1 MSDSIPIPA
10 YADLTQYNH
19 IRSVRPTDGAEIR
32 AQRIMV
38 DEHTPIRWTIVVM
51 DKMGNYLFIE
61 NTENKV
67 RKQYSTSELV
77 DLAKNAGFGEWQ
89 QAQVGEAVGIALVK
103 GEQRE
108 IVMRQYQ
115 VPDTT
120 PYPID

>member
-1 MSDSIPIPA
+1 
-10 YADLTQYNH
+10 
-19 IRSVRPTDGAEIR
+19 
-32 AQRIMV
+32 MV
-38 DEHTPIRWTIVVM
+38 DEHTPIRCTIVVM

-61 NTENKV
+61 NTENEV

-77 DLAKNAGFGEWQ
+77 DLTKNAGFGEWQ
-89 QAQVGEAVGIALVK
+89 QARVGEAAGIAWVK